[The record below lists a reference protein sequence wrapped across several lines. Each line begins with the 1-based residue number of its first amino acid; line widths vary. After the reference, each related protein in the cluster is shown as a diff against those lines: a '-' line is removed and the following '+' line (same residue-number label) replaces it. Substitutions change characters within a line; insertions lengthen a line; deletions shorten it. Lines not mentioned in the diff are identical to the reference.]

1 MLGNIVN
8 LMSKYKNISC
18 SYSIFNVVKLS
29 FYELDLFSIASLT
42 ITENLFFFKAC
53 INSSYLWKSRWHER
67 KYFLVLIPK
76 IYMLFSM
83 I

>member
-1 MLGNIVN
+1 MLRNILN

-42 ITENLFFFKAC
+42 ITENRFFF
-53 INSSYLWKSRWHER
+53 
-67 KYFLVLIPK
+67 
-76 IYMLFSM
+76 
-83 I
+83 

>member
-42 ITENLFFFKAC
+42 LTENCFFLRHASILAIC
-53 INSSYLWKSRWHER
+53 GR
-67 KYFLVLIPK
+67 LVGMKQNIFW
-76 IYMLFSM
+76 Y
-83 I
+83 